1 MKKMT
6 LKPMALVLAA
16 LCVML
21 GAGVALYS
29 PSSTAADDAKDK
41 NAAQQPALPA
51 PRPSRNGQ
59 PAHQAASNGNVRL
72 QEAVIVSEANG
83 LR

>member
-6 LKPMALVLAA
+6 LKPMALALAA
-16 LCVML
+16 LCVVL

-29 PSSTAADDAKDK
+29 PSSTAADDAKE
-41 NAAQQPALPA
+41 
-51 PRPSRNGQ
+51 RTR
-59 PAHQAASNGNVRL
+59 HQS
-72 QEAVIVSEANG
+72 